1 MALANLEKDLD
12 SIITAIR
19 RPEGGDSGEDP
30 LRDLLNKVPAIFE
43 LEKSAMVKEL
53 KLVQRRA
60 PETGKYG
67 GALYGE
73 FTQKGDTQ
81 KLEKFATAWI
91 AEFKKQISKG
101 STKLQVIFDIDTPT
115 HLKVAVIFK
124 PKTTEANIY
133 NFFRERQKQTRQAL
147 TATGKYENVL
157 TRASKSN
164 KGEEIFNVGHH
175 VSVAEARLSVFTSMA
190 VRAAQDSG
198 AFDHLED
205 KGRKLIVSTVKK
217 SLKALDLKVEI
228 TDDVEIFMD
237 KDGAIQGSMEVKY
250 DAESW
255 FKNQV
260 LRQEEA
266 EFGAALTNPNEK
278 NSVINLLKKSFQ
290 KQAEK
295 RLVGESGKAYTKRK
309 GSLTLEQN
317 ALAIIIN
324 NPFMRK
330 MYAKKLAKNL
340 SNIKFQPKGKR
351 NKRTAPLKVKGKR
364 LSYIVKGGNKI
375 TPPVAKKTKNIESN
389 QNALTQ
395 KAFQVRAFVNSR
407 LTKTLKQNMGR
418 PGLENQTGRFAESA
432 QVVNANALGNHIHM
446 DYSYQQ
452 QPYRVFENGDQYP
465 TGYDPRPLIEKSI
478 RELAAAQIETKFTL
492 RRI

>member
-1 MALANLEKDLD
+1 MALANLEKDLE

-19 RPEGGDSGEDP
+19 RPEGGDTSDDP
-30 LRDLLNKVPAIFE
+30 LRGLFDKVPAIFE
-43 LEKSAMVKEL
+43 LEKSQMVKEL

-73 FTQKGDTQ
+73 FTQKGDT
-81 KLEKFATAWI
+81 KRLEEFASAWI
-91 AEFKKQISKG
+91 AEFKKQVSKK
-101 STKLQVIFDIDTPT
+101 STKLEIIFDIDTPT
-115 HLKVAVIFK
+115 HLKVAAVFK

-147 TATGKYENVL
+147 TATGNYENVL

-205 KGRKLIVSTVKK
+205 KGKKLIVSTVKK
-217 SLKALDLKVEI
+217 SLDKLDLKVEI
-228 TDDVEIFMD
+228 TDDVQIFID
-237 KDGAIQGSMEVKY
+237 KDGALEGSMEVKY

-255 FKNQV
+255 FKNQI

-278 NSVINLLKKSFQ
+278 NSIINLLNKAFQ
-290 KQAEK
+290 KEAEK

-340 SNIKFQPKGKR
+340 SNIKFEPKGKSHR
-351 NKRTAPLKVKGKR
+351 KSLPLKIKGKR
-364 LSYIVKGGNKI
+364 VSYKVKGGNKI
-375 TPPVAKKTKNIESN
+375 TPPVPKKTKNIESN

-407 LTKTLKQNMGR
+407 LTKTLKGNMGR
-418 PGLENQTGRFAESA
+418 PSLENRTGRFAQSA
-432 QVVNANALGNHIHM
+432 EVVNANALGNHIHM
-446 DYSYQQ
+446 DYTYN
-452 QPYRVFENGDQYP
+452 PLYRVFEDGAYYP
-465 TGYDPRPLIEKSI
+465 SGYDPRPLIEKSI
-478 RELAAAQIETKFTL
+478 RELAAAQIETRFTL